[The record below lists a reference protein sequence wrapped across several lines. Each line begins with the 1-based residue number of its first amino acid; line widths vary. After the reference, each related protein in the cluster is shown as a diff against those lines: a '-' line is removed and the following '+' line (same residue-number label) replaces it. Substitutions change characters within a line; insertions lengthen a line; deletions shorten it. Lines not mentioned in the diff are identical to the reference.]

1 MKDKEIA
8 QEAREG
14 ISPALLKEY
23 GGGKVVSC
31 LAMLGLLVGSV

>member
-1 MKDKEIA
+1 MKDKETA

-14 ISPALLKEY
+14 ISPVLSKEY

-31 LAMLGLLVGSV
+31 LPMLGLLVGSV